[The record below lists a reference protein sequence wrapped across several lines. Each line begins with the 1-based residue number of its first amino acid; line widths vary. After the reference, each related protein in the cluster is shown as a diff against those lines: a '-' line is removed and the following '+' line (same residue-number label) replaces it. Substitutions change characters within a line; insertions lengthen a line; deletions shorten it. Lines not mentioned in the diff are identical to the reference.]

1 VDCVS
6 LGRLVEMK
14 VHYRKPTLLELMDDA
29 ISVANSK
36 KPIKHFELNS
46 DELSSCYSSFDKINH
61 KDNVISYSYKGIPIK
76 VVK

>member
-1 VDCVS
+1 
-6 LGRLVEMK
+6 MK